1 MAISDMKG
9 TVTTTG
15 MMDKGPTMPKGKI
28 DPKLPQAEAPKP
40 QVVKKINTEAE
51 GSSLRQQYPDASETE
66 IVLAE
71 RFKKLTAEDR
81 AAISAVLSPSVTTAL
96 GKMMP
101 EFAPVMEQIG
111 SKEPNV
117 VMPVSIVSNYAK
129 KRYGGNDSEALAAFI
144 EDVSGQMGQQTNV
157 PPSQGLMTSPQN
169 METV

>member
-15 MMDKGPTMPKGKI
+15 MMNKGPGLPKGKI

-40 QVVKKINTEAE
+40 QVAKKINTETE
-51 GSSLRQQYPDASETE
+51 GSSLREQFPDAPETE

-117 VMPVSIVSNYAK
+117 VLPISIVSNYAK
-129 KRYGGNDSEALAAFI
+129 KRYGGNDNEALAAFI
-144 EDVSGQMGQQTNV
+144 EDVSGQMEQQQTSV
-157 PPSQGLMTSPQN
+157 PPSQGLMTSPQ
-169 METV
+169 TT